1 MKYGLF
7 DFVFV
12 WAGDWELFEC
22 GDLQIK
28 AGRFADAGT
37 VLLRSMQ
44 KNDFLV

>member
-12 WAGDWELFEC
+12 WVGGREFFEC
-22 GDLQIK
+22 GDLPVK
-28 AGRFADAGT
+28 VGRFADAGT